1 MRLLT
6 PILCTGL
13 ATAYYTMSVYA
24 PSTPQVHARV
34 INARNKAFIIGA
46 SKPSTFC
53 DLDDA
58 KNCPA
63 GTSTQVDEQMTAL
76 AAAVPGGQFIFVG
89 PDGIISYSSAHSALR
104 PPGSQVGGFRTSQ
117 MVSECKMPVTVLVW
131 SPEDGNPGLWAS
143 STLAL
148 QFPNTCAIFLSMY
161 DSPGPGP
168 HRRTPCTPANP
179 AEIPT
184 RANVERRRKPCG
196 LP

>member
-131 SPEDGNPGLWAS
+131 SPEDGNPGLWACP
-143 STLAL
+143 TGR
-148 QFPNTCAIFLSMY
+148 
-161 DSPGPGP
+161 D
-168 HRRTPCTPANP
+168 TPVSKEAVLKATTGGFRGQGCLG
-179 AEIPT
+179 
-184 RANVERRRKPCG
+184 VEG
-196 LP
+196 VQIQAAGDGFAAWAYT